1 MASLV
6 NVRSSLMRAGRRL
19 GVPGQPDALNVRE
32 VDALVWRLLGEIKIP
47 FASLGKRVL
56 GQLSD
61 LKQVLAADYCEAPGL
76 PEKQLIAELAHTV
89 DTDILRHADLQKDWA
104 EPEKFGDL
112 VKQFGPREIE
122 VRAEPYRKGAGL
134 ALRGFFCRAAVAH
147 KPKFVIFL
155 NTAHHPA
162 AVAATL
168 GHELGHYLYGSM
180 VGETGPMT
188 AFMEATFSSHLR
200 EEHELFAD
208 SLVSLS
214 AYTPDLVRTIGRM
227 DRLEPK
233 RTNEYFNRIRKTYET
248 MGSRFEFDL
257 SHDGIA
263 APWRVCYLTSM
274 IHFFKLR
281 CALLETAGV

>member
-6 NVRSSLMRAGRRL
+6 NVRSTLMRAGRRHDA
-19 GVPGQPDALNVRE
+19 PGQLDALNVRE
-32 VDALVWRLLGEIKIP
+32 VDALVSRLLGEIKIP

-56 GQLSD
+56 AQFSD
-61 LKQVLAADYCEAPGL
+61 LKQVLAADYREAPGL
-76 PEKQLIAELAHTV
+76 PEKRLVGELAHTV
-89 DTDILRHADLQKDWA
+89 ENDILGRADILKQWA
-104 EPEKFGDL
+104 DPEKFGHL

-122 VRAEPYRKGAGL
+122 VRTEPYRQGAGL
-134 ALRGFFCRAAVAH
+134 ALRGFFCRAAVGH
-147 KPKFVIFL
+147 KAKFVIFL

-188 AFMEATFSSHLR
+188 AFMEGTFTSHLR

-208 SLVSLS
+208 SVVSLS
-214 AYTPDLVRTIGRM
+214 AYTPDLIKTIGRM

-233 RTNEYFNRIRKTYET
+233 RTDEYFNRIWKTYET
-248 MGSRFEFDL
+248 MGSRFKLDL
-257 SHDGIA
+257 SQNGIS

>member
-6 NVRSSLMRAGRRL
+6 NVRSSLMRAGRRSDA
-19 GVPGQPDALNVRE
+19 PGQPDALNVRE
-32 VDALVWRLLGEIKIP
+32 VDALVSRLLGEIKIP

-61 LKQVLAADYCEAPGL
+61 LKQVLAADYREAPGL
-76 PEKQLIAELAHTV
+76 PEKRLVGELARTV
-89 DTDILRHADLQKDWA
+89 NTDILGHADLLNDWA
-104 EPEKFGDL
+104 DAEKFGHL
-112 VKQFGPREIE
+112 VKQFGQREIE
-122 VRAEPYRKGAGL
+122 VRAEPYRQGAGL
-134 ALRGFFCRAAVAH
+134 ALRGFFCRAAVGH
-147 KPKFVIFL
+147 KSKFVIFL

-168 GHELGHYLYGSM
+168 GHELGHYLYGSI
-180 VGETGPMT
+180 VRETGPMT
-188 AFMEATFSSHLR
+188 AFMEGTFTSHLR

-208 SLVSLS
+208 SVVSLS
-214 AYTPDLVRTIGRM
+214 AYTPELIKTIGRM
-227 DRLEPK
+227 DRLEPGK
-233 RTNEYFNRIRKTYET
+233 TDKSFQRIWKTYET
-248 MGSRFEFDL
+248 IGSRFKLDL
-257 SHDGIA
+257 SQDGIT

>member
-6 NVRSSLMRAGRRL
+6 NVRSTLMRAGRRL
-19 GVPGQPDALNVRE
+19 DAPGQPDALNVRE
-32 VDALVWRLLGEIKIP
+32 VDALVSRLLAEIKIP

-56 GQLSD
+56 AQLSD

-76 PEKQLIAELAHTV
+76 PEKPLAGELARAV
-89 DTDILRHADLQKDWA
+89 DTDIRARADIWKEWA
-104 EPEKFGDL
+104 DPDKFGPL
-112 VKQFGPREIE
+112 VKRFGPREIE

-134 ALRGFFCRAAVAH
+134 ALRGFFCRADVGA
-147 KPKFVIFL
+147 KSKFVIFL

-168 GHELGHYLYGSM
+168 GHELGHYMYGKM

-188 AFMEATFSSHLR
+188 AFMEATFTSHLR

-208 SLVSLS
+208 SVVALS
-214 AYTPDLVRTIGRM
+214 AYTPELVQTIGRM
-227 DRLEPK
+227 DRLEPGRTDMSFK
-233 RTNEYFNRIRKTYET
+233 RIQKTYEAMST
-248 MGSRFEFDL
+248 RFKVDL
-257 SHDGIA
+257 SQEKIT

-281 CALLETAGV
+281 CALLETAGI